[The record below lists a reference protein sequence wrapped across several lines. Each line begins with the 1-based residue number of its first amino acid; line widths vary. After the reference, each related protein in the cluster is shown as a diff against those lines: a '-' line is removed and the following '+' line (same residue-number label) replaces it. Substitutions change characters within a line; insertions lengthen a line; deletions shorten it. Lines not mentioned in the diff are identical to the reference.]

1 MGKLMKQPLE
11 VLKLY
16 PPHDYT
22 LAGAFASRLKAG
34 PQRVFLVHQDK
45 QWSWQAFDDAAQRLA
60 HALAARGIGKGDRVA
75 IVARNS
81 DAHPLLLFACARI
94 GAVMVPGNPEFGV
107 QELGYVLK
115 HAEVS
120 AVICG
125 NENLATA
132 REAVSGIKTAP
143 WFALIDGQAPD
154 ADNFFDLIAAGS
166 DAELPAAGGAD
177 DTCLIIYTSG
187 TTGFPKGAMHSQ
199 RNFITAGEA
208 NISRLW
214 LQPEERMMVVLPMF
228 HVNALFY
235 SLAGALAAGATLVLM
250 PRFSASDFWNA
261 AVEHKVTQVN
271 IIEAIGRI
279 LARRPRSEFRREHT
293 ITKLYGARADI
304 VEVFSK
310 EFHISHLLGGFGMTE
325 IPGVCCNPFE
335 GPNKQGTMGPPG
347 RHPDPT
353 RPWAQCKVV
362 DDDGNE
368 VGPDVIGEFWVKHP
382 IVMQGYFRDPG
393 QTKASFK
400 DGWFMTGDLVK
411 RDADGYYH
419 FISRKKDIIR
429 RRGENIAGAEI
440 DRVVQA
446 HPGVFEVAAIA
457 VPSELGEDEILVAII
472 PKPGIT
478 LTAEEIRAWCAE
490 RLAAM
495 KVPRFVAFVDQ
506 LPHTPTHKVAKEK
519 LEDRCDAARARSGFE
534 GEIAVNRDA
543 KATLRARAQ

>member
-1 MGKLMKQPLE
+1 MKKPLE
-11 VLKLY
+11 VLNLY
-16 PPHDYT
+16 TPHDYT
-22 LAGAFASRLKAG
+22 LADAFASRLQAG
-34 PQRVFLVHQDK
+34 PQREFLLHHGK
-45 QWSWQAFDDAAQRLA
+45 QWSWQSFHDAAEKLA
-60 HALAARGIGKGDRVA
+60 CVLAGRGIKKGDRVA

-81 DAHPLLLFACARI
+81 DAHVLLLFACARI
-94 GAVMVPGNPEFGV
+94 GAIMVPSNPEYGV
-107 QELGYVLK
+107 QELCYVLK
-115 HAEVS
+115 HAAVS

-125 NENLATA
+125 EEGLAIA
-132 REAVSGIKTAP
+132 REASRDIVPAP
-143 WFALIDGQAPD
+143 WFALVDGVQSDAPD
-154 ADNFFDLIAAGS
+154 FFELIAHAGS
-166 DAELPAAGGAD
+166 AALPAAGGAD

-214 LQPEERMMVVLPMF
+214 LQPDERMMVVLPMF

-250 PRFSASDFWNA
+250 QRFSASDFWNA
-261 AVEHKVTQVN
+261 AVEYRITQIN

-279 LARRPRSEFRREHT
+279 LARRPRSEFRGEHKV
-293 ITKLYGARADI
+293 TKLYGARADI
-304 VEVFSK
+304 VDVFSK
-310 EFHISHLLGGFGMTE
+310 EFHIPHLLGGFGMTE

-347 RHPDPT
+347 RHPDPK
-353 RPWAQCKVV
+353 RPWAQCKIVN
-362 DDDGNE
+362 DDGNE
-368 VGPDVIGEFWVKHP
+368 VGADVVGEFWVKHP
-382 IVMQGYFRDPG
+382 IVMQGYFRDPE
-393 QTKASFK
+393 QTKNAFR

-411 RDADGYYH
+411 RDADGYYT

-440 DRVVQA
+440 DRIVQS
-446 HPGVFEVAAIA
+446 HPAVFEVAAIA

-472 PKPGIT
+472 LKPGEQA
-478 LTAEEIRAWCAE
+478 TADEIGAWCAE

-495 KVPRFVAFVDQ
+495 KVPRFVLFVEQ

-519 LEDRCDAARARSGFE
+519 LKADKTLQARA
-534 GEIAVNRDA
+534 VDLQ
-543 KATLRARAQ
+543 AT

>member
-1 MGKLMKQPLE
+1 MKTPLE

-16 PPHDYT
+16 PSHDYT
-22 LAGAFASRLKAG
+22 LAGAFASRLQAG
-34 PQRVFLVHQDK
+34 PQREFLVHQNRR
-45 QWSWQAFDDAAQRLA
+45 WSWQSFSDASLKLA
-60 HALAARGIGKGDRVA
+60 RALTARGIKKGDRVG

-81 DAHPLLLFACARI
+81 DAHVLLLFACARL
-94 GAVMVPGNPEFGV
+94 GAIMVPSNPEFGV
-107 QELGYVLK
+107 QEIGYVLK
-115 HAEVS
+115 HAGVS

-125 NENLATA
+125 AENLSIVREATA
-132 REAVSGIKTAP
+132 GIDPAP
-143 WFALIDGQAPD
+143 WFALIDGAEKDAPD
-154 ADNFFDLIAAGS
+154 FFGLIEQGGAGDLPS
-166 DAELPAAGGAD
+166 AGGAD

-208 NISRLW
+208 NISRVW
-214 LQPEERMMVVLPMF
+214 LQPDDRMMVILPMF

-235 SLAGALAAGATLVLM
+235 SLAGAVAAGATLVLM
-250 PRFSASDFWNA
+250 QRFSASDFWNA
-261 AVEHKVTQVN
+261 CVEHGITQVN
-271 IIEAIGRI
+271 IIEAVGRI
-279 LARRPRSEFRREHT
+279 LARRPRSEFRPEHKV
-293 ITKLYGARADI
+293 TKLYGARADI

-310 EFHISHLLGGFGMTE
+310 EFHIPHLLGGFGMTE

-347 RHPDPT
+347 RHPDPA

-368 VGPDVIGEFWVKHP
+368 VGTDVIGEFWVRHP
-382 IVMQGYFRDPG
+382 IVMQGYFRDPE
-393 QTKASFK
+393 QTKNSFR

-411 RDADGYYH
+411 LDADGYYH

-440 DRVVQA
+440 DRVVQS
-446 HPGVFEVAAIA
+446 HPAVYEVAAVA

-472 PKPGIT
+472 LKPGEKA
-478 LTAEEIRAWCAE
+478 TAQEIGAWCAE

-495 KVPRFVAFVDQ
+495 KVPRYVLFVNE
-506 LPHTPTHKVAKEK
+506 LPHTPTHKVAKLILK
-519 LEDRCDAARARSGFE
+519 ADRTLQSRA
-534 GEIAVNRDA
+534 VDLQA
-543 KATLRARAQ
+543 K